1 MTRRTS
7 AALLVGLIVV
17 ATVAGCGRKTLPRP
31 PAMVAPQTV
40 TSVALSVR
48 PTGIE
53 IGWDRSTR
61 YVDGSRMTD
70 LGGFIV
76 ERQSFS
82 TEFHEIARV
91 PVTDRGRFRQAK
103 RFEHLDEDVTP
114 DMMYHYRVVAF
125 TLDGYY
131 SAPSGAAAITWVRPD
146 AAATPA
152 TSPAASDE

>member
-1 MTRRTS
+1 MTRQ
-7 AALLVGLIVV
+7 AGVALLVGLATM

-31 PAMVAPQTV
+31 PALVAPQPV
-40 TSVALSVR
+40 TSVALSER
-48 PTGIE
+48 PTGVE
-53 IGWDRSTR
+53 IGWDRSTK
-61 YVDGSRMTD
+61 YADGSRMTD

-91 PVTDRGRFRQAK
+91 PITDRGRFRQAR

-114 DMMYHYRVVAF
+114 GMMYHYRVVAF

-131 SAPSGAAAITWVRPD
+131 SAPSGAAAITWSPPD
-146 AAATPA
+146 TAPTAATPD
-152 TSPAASDE
+152 TQQ